1 MEVLS
6 QIRAAM
12 NEAVQA
18 DEVPA
23 PAPATT
29 TLKVTQSIEEMM
41 QAFAVRAAVF
51 MGDQECPYAEEFDGN
66 DFAATHVLG
75 LIGNEPV
82 ATARIRYFSD
92 FAKVERIAV
101 RRNYRKSTIAV
112 QLVKFVI
119 ELCQRK
125 GYQRLYGHSQVRL
138 VNFWTRFGFVPI
150 NGAEFVFSDHR
161 YVEMECLL
169 EPHSDP
175 IEIGM
180 DPMVLSRPEGAW
192 DRPGVLER
200 SGQRS
205 ASCPTGDTQAK
216 PRRAKSC

>member
-18 DEVPA
+18 DEIPASA
-23 PAPATT
+23 PAPT
-29 TLKVTQSIEEMM
+29 TLKVTQNIEEMM

-75 LIGNEPV
+75 LVGDEPV

-92 FAKVERIAV
+92 FAKLERFAV
-101 RRNYRKSTIAV
+101 RRSYRKSTIAV
-112 QLVKFVI
+112 QLVKFVT

-125 GYQRLYGHSQVRL
+125 GYQRLYGHSQIRL
-138 VNFWTRFGFVPI
+138 VNFWARFGFVPI
-150 NGAEFVFSDHR
+150 DGAEFVFSDHR

-169 EPHSDP
+169 EPHPDP
-175 IEIGM
+175 IVIGK
-180 DPMVLSRPEGAW
+180 DPLVLSRPEGAW
-192 DRPGVLER
+192 ERPGVLER
-200 SGQRS
+200 SSQRPV
-205 ASCPTGDTQAK
+205 SCPTGDTHAN
-216 PRRAKSC
+216 RSRAKGY